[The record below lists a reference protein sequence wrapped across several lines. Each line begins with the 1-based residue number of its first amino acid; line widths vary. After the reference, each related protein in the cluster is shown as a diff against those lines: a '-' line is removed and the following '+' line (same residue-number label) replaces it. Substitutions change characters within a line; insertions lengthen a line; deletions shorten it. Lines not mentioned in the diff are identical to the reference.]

1 MPFSSMQ
8 TAYLQNATRR
18 WNVKVGA
25 TGSGKTYLDYAF
37 VIPKRILNCT
47 GAGLIVLIGNTKN
60 TIERNILDPM
70 RQIWSDKLVGSIRSN
85 DNTVQLFGKRCYV
98 MGADKVNQVARIQGA
113 TIEYC
118 YGDEITTWNR
128 EVFEM
133 LKSRLRTENSVFD
146 GTCNPAAPTHWFKT
160 FLDSDADIYTQAYTI
175 DDNPFLT
182 QYVIDELKKEY
193 AGTVYYDRYILG
205 RWKAAEGI
213 IYCQFAD
220 DPDKY
225 KIKLTDAWMK
235 DAVFITVGIDFGGN
249 RSKTKFV
256 ATAVHRNFTKLTAIA
271 DYAIAGGKGDIDAN
285 ILNSEFVGFVQRLKK
300 RFPSLPIKYIWADSA
315 EQYLITG
322 LFKAVRFNFGS
333 SIEVGDSA
341 KRPIRERI
349 IACNTLLNTERLFIA
364 DNCGMLEKGLSEAVW
379 DSKTPDTRLDD
390 FTSDID
396 ILDAFEYSWERF
408 IPKMVKVSKWT

>member
-1 MPFSSMQ
+1 MQ
-8 TAYLQNATRR
+8 REYLQNATHR

-37 VIPKRILNCT
+37 VIPKRIMNCT
-47 GAGLIVLIGNTKN
+47 GVGLIVLIGNTKN
-60 TIERNILDPM
+60 TIERNVLDPM
-70 RQIWSDKLVGSIRSN
+70 RQIWSDKLVGTIRSN
-85 DNTVQLFGKRCYV
+85 DNTVTLFGKRCYV

-118 YGDEITTWNR
+118 YGDEVTTWNK

-146 GTCNPAAPTHWFKT
+146 GTCNPATPTHWFKT
-160 FLDSDADIYTQAYTI
+160 FIDSDADVYTQSYTI

-182 QYVIDELKKEY
+182 KYVVDELKKEY

-213 IYCQFAD
+213 IYRQFAD
-220 DPDKY
+220 DPGRY
-225 KIKLTDAWMK
+225 KVKLTPEYMRDMT
-235 DAVFITVGIDFGGN
+235 FITIGIDFGGN
-249 RSKTKFV
+249 KSKTKFV
-256 ATAVHRNFTKLTAIA
+256 ATAIHRNFSKLTVIA
-271 DYAIAGGKGDIDAN
+271 DYAITGGKGDIDAD
-285 ILNSEFVGFVQRLKK
+285 ILNSELIGFIQRLKK
-300 RFPSLPIKYIWADSA
+300 QFPSLPIKFIWADSA

-322 LFKAVRFNFGS
+322 LHKAVRFNFGTGN
-333 SIEVGDSA
+333 EVGDSA

-349 IACNTLLNTERLFIA
+349 IAANTLFNTGRLFIA
-364 DNCGMLEKGLSEAVW
+364 EDCRILEKGLSEAVW

-408 IPKMVKVSKWT
+408 IPKMIRVSKWT